1 MDSTPFSNNPSPA
14 LFFLNPSTLF
24 RFHFLSLWP
33 EFLFFTK
40 KIAVR
45 PGAFFFCMSHRRREF
60 FCRANLTYLLKWSPV
75 RHTGGASS
83 LWPPPHLTF
92 FLKRFHPF
100 FSHRG
105 IIPLCFLFV
114 LTLQIHALSLCFTSS
129 GLLRW
134 IHFTFF
140 PRPALC
146 CTSLMPNLTLCLG

>member
-33 EFLFFTK
+33 EFFFFTK

-83 LWPPPHLTF
+83 LGPLPSFFFFFKNGSTRFYLTGVSYPFVF
-92 FLKRFHPF
+92 FLYLPCKSMHCLCASRPPVCSVEHISHF
-100 FSHRG
+100 FQDQLYAV
-105 IIPLCFLFV
+105 PV
-114 LTLQIHALSLCFTSS
+114 
-129 GLLRW
+129 
-134 IHFTFF
+134 
-140 PRPALC
+140 
-146 CTSLMPNLTLCLG
+146 LCLILPYA

>member
-105 IIPLCFLFV
+105 IIPLCFLFWY
-114 LTLQIHALSLCFTSS
+114 LPCKSMHCLCASRPPVCS
-129 GLLRW
+129 VEH
-134 IHFTFF
+134 ISHFFQDQLYAV
-140 PRPALC
+140 PV
-146 CTSLMPNLTLCLG
+146 LCLILPYA

>member
-24 RFHFLSLWP
+24 WFHFLSLWP

-83 LWPPPHLTF
+83 LDPLPSF
-92 FLKRFHPF
+92 FFFFKKRFHPF
-100 FSHRG
+100 LSHRG

-114 LTLQIHALSLCFTSS
+114 FTLHIHHC
-129 GLLRW
+129 LRA
-134 IHFTFF
+134 
-140 PRPALC
+140 PRLPVC
-146 CTSLMPNLTLCLG
+146 SVKHTTHSYQDRTSLMPNLTLCLG